1 MATSLNASLNVT
13 LNPQSLNASTKQVQ
27 QALGRITGQASEFQK
42 SLDASTARVFAFGA
56 TTAVLNGVTQSFKK
70 LVSTTIEVE
79 KRLVEINSIFQATEA
94 TFNRFRNSIFQVAKE
109 TGQSFGIVADGA
121 AELARQGLSA
131 EETAKRLKASLVLT
145 RISGLD
151 AEKSVKAL
159 TAAINGFASAGLNA
173 NQIVNKLV
181 AVDTAFAVSA
191 QDLAEAFSRAGST
204 AEDAGVSFDQLLG
217 LVTAVEQKTARGGA
231 VIGNAFKS
239 IFTRLQRGTT
249 IAELKELG
257 VQIDATM
264 SGVQKLNALSNAIEN
279 IGDPTVVSKIK
290 ELAGGVFQINVV
302 SAALKDL
309 SSETSIFA
317 SAART
322 ASAAT
327 NEAFEK
333 NADLNKTIAAQ
344 INALVQG
351 LTSLAERVGSVTFG
365 PLVENLVGIAT
376 KFSEFLD
383 KALDPEKGNT
393 FIKGFFK
400 VIGNFLSGPAIVI
413 FTAAFVKISQLIA
426 KFAAEGLKSLFTI
439 GTQQEKIKNIE
450 AGIIGL
456 LQKDENLRNTILN
469 TSISQARKEQA
480 IINAIKSENSLLAT
494 QANLMRQIAVS
505 ASMRG
510 VTGFSAATGFSGKGR
525 KPFAVGGRVS
535 GGSGTKDDVPAML
548 TAGEFVIKKS
558 SVNKFGTDFMTD
570 INEGRLPFNR
580 GGFVPN
586 YVGPAGALRAAN
598 ITNMGQFRGLAGQ
611 GKTRDVNG
619 VKVTEAQAENFFARN
634 KGKKG
639 AGPSRINVRASSYG
653 FLVPSKAAGSGAS
666 AFKKGVAKVG
676 GVRYPY
682 NITDGIKTFSP
693 AMTRNE
699 IDKDAEP
706 YDSRIEEKISKSV
719 NKAAF
724 DYAKLLVVPK
734 GVNQANAG
742 DIKRRLGQG
751 GQRGAFGAIRGAV
764 GAAFEAAV
772 FSALGLA
779 EFKTKRNQADWDVR
793 NLNTTGNGEVAQIFN
808 SGNRAFGD
816 MKVGVSDSTVSSF
829 VGKILKHNPI
839 YADDMA
845 AMKAN
850 MKSVKRNKGGLIPNY
865 SGGRGVPTSFM
876 RVHKDDKGS
885 PIAVTNLRDEP
896 NGLQDAIKRERKGIG
911 VMAAGGGM
919 IPNYAEGKM
928 ARAEMGLF
936 LGFTALQQ
944 VTSTL
949 TASKE
954 QERNVTIS
962 NLEKKRDEL
971 KESGKNIMTI
981 AEEVRAIDQRIKAEQ
996 NATTTLEKTV
1006 GALDK
1011 FIIALMSFQA
1021 LNALS
1026 GGGIGRGVL
1035 KGGKALGAGIIGGKN
1050 VGSKALTKA
1059 QIKASSAAR
1068 VGGRAQGVFGRRKGG
1083 VNTQG
1088 GKFLAMQQ
1096 KKNAIKVPK
1105 GAGFAKAAGRLGP
1118 IGAIIGGGMMV
1129 NTMMDSDLDAR
1140 LKEEKLKSQG
1150 GALAGGLAGAKVG
1163 AMAGG
1168 AIGSVVPFAGTA
1180 IGAGVG
1186 AIGGGILGA
1195 IGGSF
1200 LGDQEGAIKELEAMR
1215 DTRNTALGAVGTHL
1229 PEFRKEQVAS
1239 GAKIPKNSM
1248 EAFQGAVMQNMERIM
1263 ATPDDAGGMGVEQ
1276 MRANRDKA
1284 LSLDKA
1290 FRDAGENLGN
1300 VRAKHTKKG
1309 FLGFGGMDEED
1320 EAKIAEAERELE
1332 IATLDLVGKRF
1343 KSAGLEA
1350 EFNQKMKENS
1360 EKVAAAQSKLEAAI
1374 NERSKATKAA
1384 VRRADS
1390 EKESFGI
1397 AQGLASQIQGPFAGA
1412 ARLAVDQGST
1422 FADLN
1427 VLQAQKAQAEE
1438 QQMLQEAGQM
1448 GDMTSEEAAAAV
1460 KDAGDKFRQEA
1471 IKAGIGF
1478 KNKMAEIGEMQKQNQ
1493 KALADLTAQ
1502 EISNALNLTR
1512 TIGNEGVD
1520 IPMMTEQA
1528 EAIVREMEKGD
1539 KMDPKELTQLLAEF
1553 DDQNTGIKVE
1563 DLIKELGG
1571 FDMEQINEMIKNANK
1586 AVLMEGAQGS
1596 EATVAGMVANQPYDD
1611 DKRKELDQTT
1621 ADLDKQLKIAEEN
1634 WARFSE
1640 APDTSDIASSIE
1652 TLGES
1657 FAIAATNAE
1666 SLKAFGENINQTTNQ
1681 TAEVIAELK
1690 TLNSKVIG
1698 KIKQLSEELGNAQLE
1713 QAAAQDDYM
1722 SRDRITGDPPS

>member
-1 MATSLNASLNVT
+1 MATSLNASLNVS

-109 TGQSFGIVADGA
+109 TGQSFSTVADGA

-159 TAAINGFASAGLNA
+159 TAAINGFTSAGLNA

-249 IAELKELG
+249 IAELKDLG

-264 SGVQKLNALSNAIEN
+264 SGVQKLSALSNAIEN
-279 IGDPTVVSKIK
+279 IADPTVVSKIK

-317 SAART
+317 NAART

-351 LTSLAERVGSVTFG
+351 LTSLAEKVGSVTFG
-365 PLVENLVGIAT
+365 PLIENLVGIAS

-383 KALDPEKGNT
+383 KALDPDKGNV

-400 VIGNFLSGPAIVI
+400 VIGNFLSGPAIVL

-439 GTQQEKIKNIE
+439 GTQQERIKNIE

-510 VTGFSAATGFSGKGR
+510 VTGFNAATGFTGKGR
-525 KPFAVGGRVS
+525 KPFAVGGKVS

-548 TAGEFVIKKS
+548 TAGEFVMRKS

-586 YVGPAGALRAAN
+586 YVGPAGALRGAN
-598 ITNMGQFRGLAGQ
+598 ITSMRQFKALSGE
-611 GKTRDVNG
+611 GKTRTIDG
-619 VKVTEAQAENFFARN
+619 VKVTEAQAANFFARN

-639 AGPSRINVRASSYG
+639 AGVDRINVRASSYA
-653 FLVPSKAAGSGAS
+653 FLVPSKAAGRGAS
-666 AFKKGVAKVG
+666 AFNRGLTKVG
-676 GVRYPY
+676 GITYPY
-682 NITDGIKTFSP
+682 QITDGIKTFSP

-706 YDSRIEEKISKSV
+706 YDSKIEEKISNSV
-719 NKAAF
+719 NKAAL

-734 GVNQANAG
+734 GVNRANAG

-779 EFKTKRNQADWDVR
+779 EFKTKKNQADWDVR
-793 NLNTTGNGEVAQIFN
+793 NLNSTGNGEVAQIFN
-808 SGNRAFGD
+808 SGSRAFGD

-829 VGKILKHNPI
+829 VGKILKHNPA

-845 AMKAN
+845 AIKAL
-850 MKSVKRNKGGLIPNY
+850 KKNKGGLIPNY
-865 SGGRGVPTSFM
+865 SAGRGVPTSFM
-876 RVHKDDKGS
+876 RVHKDDKGQ
-885 PIAVTNLRDEP
+885 PVAVTNLRDEP

-911 VMAAGGGM
+911 MMAGGGM
-919 IPNYAEGKM
+919 VPNYAESKM

-936 LGFTALQQ
+936 LGFAALQQ
-944 VTSTL
+944 VTATL
-949 TASKE
+949 TTSKE
-954 QERNVTIS
+954 QERSITIS
-962 NLEKKRDEL
+962 SLEKK
-971 KESGKNIMTI
+971 KEDIKQSGKKAAEI
-981 AEEVRAIDQRIKAEQ
+981 ANEIREIDAKIRVEQ
-996 NATTTLEKTV
+996 KATTGLENFV
-1006 GALDK
+1006 NGLDK
-1011 FIIALMSFQA
+1011 ALIALMSFQA

-1026 GGGIGRGVL
+1026 GGGMGRIIG
-1035 KGGKALGAGIIGGKN
+1035 KGRKALGAGIIGSKN

-1068 VGGRAQGVFGRRKGG
+1068 VGGTKGRFGIGPAKGG

-1088 GKFLAMQQ
+1088 GKFLQMQQ
-1096 KKNAIKVPK
+1096 QKNAIKVPK
-1105 GAGFAKAAGRLGP
+1105 GAGFAKLAGKAGP
-1118 IGAIIGGGMMV
+1118 IGALIGAGMMA
-1129 NTMMDSDLDAR
+1129 NTFMDDSLDAR
-1140 LKEEKLKSQG
+1140 IKQERLKSQG
-1150 GALAGGLAGAKVG
+1150 GALVGGLAGAKGG
-1163 AMAGG
+1163 AMAGA
-1168 AIGSVVPFAGTA
+1168 AIGSVVPVVGTA

-1186 AIGGGILGA
+1186 AIAGGIGGAFLGSKA
-1195 IGGSF
+1195 GDEGKALKEIEEMKKTQSVATDIFGGSLDKF
-1200 LGDQEGAIKELEAMR
+1200 QAARAANLNKVADEGSLAEAL
-1215 DTRNTALGAVGTHL
+1215 N
-1229 PEFRKEQVAS
+1229 
-1239 GAKIPKNSM
+1239 
-1248 EAFQGAVMQNMERIM
+1248 
-1263 ATPDDAGGMGVEQ
+1263 
-1276 MRANRDKA
+1276 
-1284 LSLDKA
+1284 LDKA
-1290 FRDAGENLGN
+1290 FQQAGINLGN
-1300 VRAKHTKKG
+1300 VRAKETKKG
-1309 FLGFGGMDEED
+1309 FFGFGGEKISEEGQ
-1320 EAKIAEAERELE
+1320 AKIDQAQRELE
-1332 IATLDLVGKRF
+1332 IATLNLTGRRF
-1343 KSAGLEA
+1343 KNAEMEA
-1350 EFNQKMKENS
+1350 FFTQTMGEAS
-1360 EKVAAAQSKLEAAI
+1360 EKVTAAQSRLEAAI
-1374 NERSKATKAA
+1374 NERSKVTQAA
-1384 VRRADS
+1384 VRRAKS
-1390 EKESFGI
+1390 EQESAGI
-1397 AQGLASQIQGPFAGA
+1397 RAGLAPSIKGPFAGA
-1412 ARLAVDQGST
+1412 ATLAVEQGQT

-1438 QQMLQEAGQM
+1438 QQMLQQSGAM
-1448 GDMTSEEAAAAV
+1448 GDMTAAEAATAV
-1460 KDAGDKFRQEA
+1460 KEAGAKFREEA
-1471 IKAGIGF
+1471 IKAGISL

-1493 KALADLTAQ
+1493 KALADLTAT
-1502 EISNALNLTR
+1502 EISNAINLTK
-1512 TIGNEGVD
+1512 TIGNEGID

-1528 EAIVREMEKGD
+1528 EAIVAQINKKGGPD
-1539 KMDPKELTQLLAEF
+1539 AGELTKLIAEF
-1553 DDQNTGIKVE
+1553 DPQNTGVKLE
-1563 DLIKELGG
+1563 QLIEKISGITPEQFKQAQKEAT
-1571 FDMEQINEMIKNANK
+1571 ME
-1586 AVLMEGAQGS
+1586 VLSEGAQGN
-1596 EATVAGMVANQPYDD
+1596 EAKVAGLIANQPYDE
-1611 DKRKELDQTT
+1611 DKRKELTDAS
-1621 ADLDKQLKIAEEN
+1621 ADLGEQLRIAEEN
-1634 WARFSE
+1634 WKKFSE
-1640 APDTSDIASSIE
+1640 APDTSGIASSIDIIN
-1652 TLGES
+1652 ES
-1657 FAIAATNAE
+1657 FVSAAENVKNLVT
-1666 SLKAFGENINQTTNQ
+1666 FGDTLNQTTSQ
-1681 TAEVIAELK
+1681 TAEVIGELK
-1690 TLNSKVIG
+1690 TLNSKVIS
-1698 KIKQLSEELGNAQLE
+1698 KIKQLSAELGDAQ
-1713 QAAAQDDYM
+1713 QQQSDASDAFMAQ
-1722 SRDRITGDPPS
+1722 DRITARTPPTD